1 MLSAPDRWCL
11 WRPGLSL
18 GCCSWH
24 LCRPHCFYS
33 GRWHSGATLWT
44 RAAAASSEQLRNW
57 IAPPW
62 IHMWT
67 KNKTWITTEQQKVFF
82 FNAQMKKFSI
92 WWPYFSSTVHVG
104 SKPDRIVGTGSGLG
118 PPGFAGNIWGVCW
131 DAGFTSFHVA
141 EHSDGVFGASLVWI
155 KPVITCRKGKE
166 WKEVN
171 PWFVSVQSI
180 HCYF

>member
-82 FNAQMKKFSI
+82 LMLKWK
-92 WWPYFSSTVHVG
+92 SSVFGGLTLVPLFMSAPNQTGLLALGVDLVHQAL
-104 SKPDRIVGTGSGLG
+104 RGTFE
-118 PPGFAGNIWGVCW
+118 GFAEMQVSPVSMLQN
-131 DAGFTSFHVA
+131 TLM
-141 EHSDGVFGASLVWI
+141 ASLVL
-155 KPVITCRKGKE
+155 
-166 WKEVN
+166 
-171 PWFVSVQSI
+171 PWFGSSQ
-180 HCYF
+180 